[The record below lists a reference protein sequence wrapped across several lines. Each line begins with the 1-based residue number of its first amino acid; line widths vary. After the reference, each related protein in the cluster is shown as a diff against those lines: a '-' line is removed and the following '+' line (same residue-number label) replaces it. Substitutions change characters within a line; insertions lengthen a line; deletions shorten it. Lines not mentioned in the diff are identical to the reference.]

1 MPRRNEKFG
10 AGGTNKVHY
19 GRCASGALI
28 SDMDFSRLTPPGLQ
42 NHQVCL
48 WDNNKRDTAIQK
60 ISKIYCELYIRR
72 EFEINTSLFINF
84 QVFEYGCMYHIQYWP
99 DFKDK
104 LAVCSFWQ
112 YVDFITHRLV
122 PKVSSVL
129 SLTCFQFF
137 TISDPAAALSSIMLF
152 LSLDTVHMKGR
163 TTGWSKIPGGP
174 AGEWKATSW
183 CRGTRITNVELPQ
196 APAILLFNLRAVENL
211 ACPQPVFLFS
221 DSLRAREHFLF
232 FPPPPALSCA
242 CDQLIPRE
250 FYFHTRPWRS
260 LKRKQRVC
268 EQATKT

>member
-1 MPRRNEKFG
+1 MKNLGLEGQIRCIMGDVQVAHWFPIWISLDWLRLVFKITKFVYGTIINE
-10 AGGTNKVHY
+10 
-19 GRCASGALI
+19 I
-28 SDMDFSRLTPPGLQ
+28 PPF
-42 NHQVCL
+42 
-48 WDNNKRDTAIQK
+48 RK

-112 YVDFITHRLV
+112 YVDFITHGLV
-122 PKVSSVL
+122 PKVPSVL

-196 APAILLFNLRAVENL
+196 APAIL
-211 ACPQPVFLFS
+211 
-221 DSLRAREHFLF
+221 
-232 FPPPPALSCA
+232 
-242 CDQLIPRE
+242 
-250 FYFHTRPWRS
+250 
-260 LKRKQRVC
+260 
-268 EQATKT
+268 